1 MSNVYIKT
9 KIRSGACAVEYL
21 KQISDKHIMVVCDKF
36 LSESGAIR
44 YVTDSLNAS
53 NEVVVFDQAIPDPT
67 TEVVGKGL
75 NVICKVHPDVV
86 IGFGGGSAI
95 DTAKGIIY
103 FAGIQNLIPKPEF
116 ITIPT
121 TSGTGSEVTSAAVIT
136 DVENHTKHLIASD
149 EILADVALLDSHL
162 TLSVPP
168 SVTANTG
175 MDVLT
180 HAIEAYVA
188 TGSNVFSD
196 ALSEKAVELLTKSLL
211 TCYTDGKNLD
221 ARTTMHEASTL
232 AGMSFN
238 TAGLGVNHSIAHQL
252 GGTFH
257 VPHGL
262 ANAIL
267 LNKVIDYNGM
277 DHAVRDKY
285 ASLAYK
291 VQLADSKDSPEMAV
305 CALKTM
311 VTMLMKCMKMPLSIH
326 ELGISKEDYEAQIP
340 NMTDNALKDN
350 CLGTTPRTIG
360 ASEIQEILRAI
371 Y

>member
-121 TSGTGSEVTSAAVIT
+121 TSG
-136 DVENHTKHLIASD
+136 
-149 EILADVALLDSHL
+149 
-162 TLSVPP
+162 SV
-168 SVTANTG
+168 S
-175 MDVLT
+175 MRK
-180 HAIEAYVA
+180 IR
-188 TGSNVFSD
+188 
-196 ALSEKAVELLTKSLL
+196 ALS
-211 TCYTDGKNLD
+211 
-221 ARTTMHEASTL
+221 RTMESITERSRRNWEFM
-232 AGMSFN
+232 
-238 TAGLGVNHSIAHQL
+238 GLPVWRRTRWWREIA
-252 GGTFH
+252 
-257 VPHGL
+257 
-262 ANAIL
+262 
-267 LNKVIDYNGM
+267 
-277 DHAVRDKY
+277 
-285 ASLAYK
+285 
-291 VQLADSKDSPEMAV
+291 
-305 CALKTM
+305 
-311 VTMLMKCMKMPLSIH
+311 
-326 ELGISKEDYEAQIP
+326 
-340 NMTDNALKDN
+340 
-350 CLGTTPRTIG
+350 
-360 ASEIQEILRAI
+360 
-371 Y
+371 